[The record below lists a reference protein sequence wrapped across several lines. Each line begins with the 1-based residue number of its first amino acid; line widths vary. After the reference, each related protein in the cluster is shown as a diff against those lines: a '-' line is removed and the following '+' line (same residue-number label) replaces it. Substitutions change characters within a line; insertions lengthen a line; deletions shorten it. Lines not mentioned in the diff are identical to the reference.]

1 MSLPRIVRFALPA
14 ALFMLGFSGIAH
26 AQSSEISSIFEID
39 PAVALNGF
47 AVLSGAIVLLF
58 ETYRS
63 RP

>member
-1 MSLPRIVRFALPA
+1 MSLFRRFARLLPA
-14 ALFMLGFSGIAH
+14 VLIALSVAGIAN
-26 AQSSEISSIFEID
+26 AQESASSIFEID

>member
-1 MSLPRIVRFALPA
+1 MSRFRGLRRLAPAVIIAL
-14 ALFMLGFSGIAH
+14 SVTGIAN
-26 AQSSEISSIFEID
+26 AQESSASIFEID
-39 PAVALNGF
+39 PAAALNGF